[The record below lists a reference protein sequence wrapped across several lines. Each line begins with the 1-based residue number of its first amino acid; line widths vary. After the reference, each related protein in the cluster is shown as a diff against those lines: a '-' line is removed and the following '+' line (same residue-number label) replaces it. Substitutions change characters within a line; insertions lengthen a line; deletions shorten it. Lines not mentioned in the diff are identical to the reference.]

1 MSAFHHRCLLVSA
14 AFHAALLGLLV
25 LGPAYTPSRP
35 PVDELP
41 LLDFVPTRLVD
52 EAFFGGGS
60 PGQRTPPAPAPVQPA
75 AATAPAP
82 PPALPRVAAP
92 PSPPESRRPEPP
104 RPPRE
109 EGIDLNPPAPPPA
122 ATPARRGIQPNLK
135 PVTQRSASHAAS
147 EHADDRAAERPPRS
161 SSPAR
166 WSQSV
171 RHAMSSLSQGLSSS
185 TRIEGVGAGSGDG
198 TGGESYAN
206 YAQFVKTFYDRSW
219 IRPLEIQD
227 RSLTVQVRVVIARD
241 GHVISSRIEKP
252 SGHSVLDQSVARVLE
267 RVTFVAPFPEGAR
280 ESERTYRIHFVLN
293 ADALTG

>member
-1 MSAFHHRCLLVSA
+1 MSAVQHKCLLVSA
-14 AFHAALLGLLV
+14 AFHSALLGLLV
-25 LGPAYTPSRP
+25 LGPAYTAPRP
-35 PVDELP
+35 PVDDLP

-60 PGQRTPPAPAPVQPA
+60 PGPRTPPAPAPAQPA
-75 AATAPAP
+75 T

-92 PSPPESRRPEPP
+92 PSAPESPRPEPS

-109 EGIDLNPPAPPPA
+109 EGIDLNPPAPPQPAPA
-122 ATPARRGIQPNLK
+122 ARRVIQPNLK
-135 PVTQRSASHAAS
+135 PVTQRSASQAGS
-147 EHADDRAAERPPRS
+147 ERAEDRAAERPPRS
-161 SSPAR
+161 SGPAR

-171 RHAMSSLSQGLSSS
+171 GRAMSSLRDGLSSS
-185 TRIEGVGAGSGDG
+185 TRIEGVGPGSGDG

-227 RSLTVQVRVVIARD
+227 RSLTVRARVVIARD
-241 GHVISSRIEKP
+241 GRVISSRIEKP